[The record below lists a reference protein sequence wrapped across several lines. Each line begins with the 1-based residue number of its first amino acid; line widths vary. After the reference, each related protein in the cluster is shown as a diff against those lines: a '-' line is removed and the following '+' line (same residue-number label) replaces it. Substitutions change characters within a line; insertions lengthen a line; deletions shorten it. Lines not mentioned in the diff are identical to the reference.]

1 LEVTQDLKTV
11 LAKNSKNF
19 IRFIN
24 RSRMHFGGEHCQNL
38 AKSEHHKPTK
48 IVLEMYRKGNF
59 EWNDNT
65 EEYFMGTIF
74 PNCTYMMGLTK
85 GNGVI
90 INPTTHVSCAHVF
103 CEEDA

>member
-1 LEVTQDLKTV
+1 MTQDLKTV

-24 RSRMHFGGEHCQNL
+24 RSRLHFGGEHCQKL
-38 AKSEHHKPTK
+38 ARFGHHKPTK
-48 IVLEMYRKGNF
+48 KVLDMYRKGIF

-65 EEYFMGTIF
+65 EEYFRGTIF

-90 INPTTHVSCAHVF
+90 INQTTHVSCAHVF
-103 CEEDA
+103 CDEETD